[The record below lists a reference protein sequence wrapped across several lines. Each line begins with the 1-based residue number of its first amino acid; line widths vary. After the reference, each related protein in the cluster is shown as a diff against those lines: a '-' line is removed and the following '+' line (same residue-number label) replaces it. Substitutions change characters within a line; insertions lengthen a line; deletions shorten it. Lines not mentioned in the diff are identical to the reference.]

1 MQLIEDLDGG
11 KFIQQNV
18 ESLLRG
24 EEGRQLLAEVII
36 YNFPLSLSWVQLV
49 WSEDSEDSEA

>member
-36 YNFPLSLSWVQLV
+36 YNFPLSLLGPTSV
-49 WSEDSEDSEA
+49 E